1 MSWTQTRSP
10 CKGYVDLERQGFA
23 MRWASYLALPAIS
36 AGVVAVGLTVAPTA
50 SAECQVLNGS
60 VQCGYHG
67 DPNDTGLVAAPVA
80 PAQYPCID
88 QWDTEWACNE
98 LEFSTDSMHYM
109 P

>member
-1 MSWTQTRSP
+1 
-10 CKGYVDLERQGFA
+10 
-23 MRWASYLALPAIS
+23 MRWANILALPAIS

-60 VQCGYHG
+60 VQCGYHS
-67 DPNDTGLVAAPVA
+67 TGVNPGPVA
-80 PAQYPCID
+80 PSAAPNQYPCID